1 MGILSIDHVQ
11 LTMPGEGGKDARAFY
26 GAVLGME
33 EIERPEGE
41 LRKQRTIWF
50 RSGSVELHIAEED
63 DFRAAR
69 KGHPALVTDSLDDLA
84 RRCEQ
89 AGFAVRWDQR
99 YPGMRRFYVFDP
111 FGNRLE
117 IMQPEQS

>member
-1 MGILSIDHVQ
+1 MGILSVDHMQ
-11 LTMPGEGGKDARAFY
+11 LTMPADGDTNARDFY
-26 GAVLGME
+26 GGVLGME
-33 EIERPEGE
+33 EIERPAGE
-41 LRKQRTIWF
+41 LRKASTIWF

-69 KGHPALVTDSLDDLA
+69 KGHPALVTDDLNDLA

-89 AGFAVRWDQR
+89 GGFPVAWDQR

-117 IMQPEQS
+117 IMQPEEG